1 MSYESSDYEL
11 VPEKEIVE
19 LKDELR
25 RIKELD
31 VQPAN
36 KFGVG
41 ITELS
46 VKIDRLIAIF
56 EDAFHELR
64 LEQGGLSFQD
74 KMKPLVE
81 RIDKILEQNAQIA
94 EAMVALN
101 DGMNEVKQKMDG
113 GIPRP
118 MSQMPI
124 QQPQPVYRP
133 ASQFSQQPLPL
144 RAPQPLPGMLPPLGP
159 MPPPPPP
166 PRKGMFSGY

>member
-1 MSYESSDYEL
+1 MQEDSSDYEL

-19 LKDELR
+19 LKEELR

-41 ITELS
+41 IAELS

-56 EDAFHELR
+56 EDAFHELH

-74 KMKPLVE
+74 KMQPLVE
-81 RIDKILEQNAQIA
+81 RMDKILEQNSQIA

-101 DGMNEVKQKMDG
+101 DGMTEVKQKINGDML
-113 GIPRP
+113 RP
-118 MSQMPI
+118 LAQNMQA
-124 QQPQPVYRP
+124 QPMLRSGPQFVQPMM
-133 ASQFSQQPLPL
+133 L
-144 RAPQPLPGMLPPLGP
+144 RAPQPLPGMLPPLAP
-159 MPPPPPP
+159 LPPPPLP
-166 PRKGMFSGY
+166 PRKGMFS